1 MDHKLFQPTLIN
13 HATQYENGDRMNAP
27 WVEKYRPQTLDEVV
41 GQEHTILRLKR
52 YVNEGNMPNLM
63 FTGPAGVG
71 KTTTAIA
78 LAKEMLGE
86 YWRQNFLE
94 LNASDARGIDTVR
107 NDIKSFC
114 RLKAVGSPFRI
125 IFLDEVD
132 NMTKDAQHALRR
144 EMEMYTKT
152 SSFILSCNYSS
163 KIIDPIQSRC
173 AIFRFVPVKGHQ
185 IIKRLEYIAQAED
198 LKISTAAIESIVYFA
213 EGDMRRAVNI
223 LQASSSAGEEIT
235 DESVDEVVSKAK
247 PKDVKKIVNKALD
260 GDFIGARELLRDV
273 MVVQGTSGED
283 MVTQIYQ
290 EVSKMA
296 LDGTLNE
303 DIYINLVES
312 IGETDYRIREGSNPR
327 IQLEALLT
335 KFLINSKA
343 D

>member
-1 MDHKLFQPTLIN
+1 M
-13 HATQYENGDRMNAP
+13 NGP
-27 WVEKYRPQTLDEVV
+27 WVEKYRPQTLDDIV
-41 GQEHTILRLKR
+41 GQDHIIQRLKR
-52 YVNEGNMPNLM
+52 YIKEGSMPNLM

-78 LAKEMLGE
+78 LAKAVLGD

-107 NDIKSFC
+107 NNIKNFC

-125 IFLDEVD
+125 VFLDEVD

-173 AIFRFVPVKGHQ
+173 AIFRFAPIKGRH
-185 IIKRLEYIAQAED
+185 IMERLKVIADAEN
-198 LKISTAAIESIVYFA
+198 LKIRPGALESIVYFA
-213 EGDMRRAVNI
+213 EGDMRRAINI
-223 LQASSSAGEEIT
+223 LQASSTVDEEIT
-235 DESVDEVVSKAK
+235 EESVYEVVSKAK
-247 PKDVKKIVNKALD
+247 PKDVRKIVNKALD
-260 GDFIGARELLRDV
+260 GDFMGARDLLREV

-290 EVSKMA
+290 EVSRMA
-296 LDGTLNE
+296 MEDLIPA
-303 DIYINLVES
+303 DIYINLVEN
-312 IGETDYRIREGSNPR
+312 IGEYDFRIREGANPR

-335 KFLINSKA
+335 RFLLNTKA

>member
-1 MDHKLFQPTLIN
+1 MQ
-13 HATQYENGDRMNAP
+13 GP
-27 WVEKYRPQTLDEVV
+27 WVEKYRPETLDEVV
-41 GQEHTILRLKR
+41 GQDHIIQRLKR
-52 YVNEGNMPNLM
+52 YVKEGSMPNLM

-71 KTTTAIA
+71 KTTTALA
-78 LAKEMLGE
+78 LARSMLGE

-107 NDIKSFC
+107 NDIKNFS
-114 RLKAVGSPFRI
+114 RLKSVGAPFRI

-173 AIFRFVPVKGHQ
+173 AIFRFTPIKGHQ
-185 IIKRLEYIAQAED
+185 IIKRLE
-198 LKISTAAIESIVYFA
+198 KIAAIENVKASPAALESIVYFA

-223 LQASSSAGEEIT
+223 LQASSTIEKEIT
-235 DESVDEVVSKAK
+235 EESVYEVISKAK
-247 PKDVKKIVNKALD
+247 PRDVRKIINNALD
-260 GDFIGARELLRDV
+260 GKFMEARNLLREV

-283 MVTQIYQ
+283 MITQIYQ

-296 LDGTLNE
+296 MDGQIDEKT
-303 DIYINLVES
+303 YIDLIEN
-312 IGETDYRIREGSNPR
+312 IGKYDHRIREGNNPR

-335 KFLINSKA
+335 KFLLKGKNLEEN
-343 D
+343 

>member
-1 MDHKLFQPTLIN
+1 M
-13 HATQYENGDRMNAP
+13 NGP

-41 GQEHTILRLKR
+41 GQDHIIHRLKR
-52 YVNEGNMPNLM
+52 YIDEGSMPNLM

-78 LAKEMLGE
+78 LAKAVLGE
-86 YWRQNFLE
+86 YWKQNFLE

-107 NDIKSFC
+107 NNIKNFC
-114 RLKAVGSPFRI
+114 RLKAVGAPFRI

-173 AIFRFVPVKGHQ
+173 AIFRFAPVKGNQ
-185 IIKRLEYIAQAED
+185 IIKRLEKIAEAEN
-198 LKISTAAIESIVYFA
+198 LKVSPGAIESIVYFA

-223 LQASSSAGEEIT
+223 LQASSSMEEELT
-235 DESVDEVVSKAK
+235 EESVHEVVSKAK
-247 PKDVKKIVNKALD
+247 PKDVRKIVNKALD
-260 GDFIGARELLRDV
+260 GDFMGARDLLREV

-290 EVSKMA
+290 EVSRMA
-296 LDGTLNE
+296 ME
-303 DIYINLVES
+303 DLIPSDKYIRLIES
-312 IGETDYRIREGSNPR
+312 IGEYDYRIREGSNPR

-335 KFLINSKA
+335 KFLLK
-343 D
+343 

>member
-1 MDHKLFQPTLIN
+1 
-13 HATQYENGDRMNAP
+13 MNEP

-41 GQEHTILRLKR
+41 GQDHIIQRLER
-52 YVNEGNMPNLM
+52 YVKEGSMPNLM

-71 KTTTAIA
+71 KTTTALA
-78 LAKEMLGE
+78 LGKEVLGE

-107 NDIKSFC
+107 KDIKSFC
-114 RLKAVGSPFRI
+114 RLKAVGAPFRI

-173 AIFRFVPVKGHQ
+173 AIFRFAPVKGHH
-185 IIKRLEYIAQAED
+185 IIKRLEKIAKVENV
-198 LKISTAAIESIVYFA
+198 KYTAGALESIVYFA

-223 LQASSSAGEEIT
+223 LQASSSMGEEIT
-235 DESVDEVVSKAK
+235 DESVHEVVSKAK
-247 PKDVKKIVNKALD
+247 PQDVRKMVNMALD
-260 GDFIGARELLRDV
+260 GDFLGARDLLREI

-290 EVSKMA
+290 EVSRMSIEGLLK
-296 LDGTLNE
+296 GSV
-303 DIYINLVES
+303 YIDLIQS
-312 IGETDYRIREGSNPR
+312 IGEYDYRIREGSNPR

-335 KFLINSKA
+335 KFLLKTQEE
-343 D
+343 

>member
-1 MDHKLFQPTLIN
+1 M
-13 HATQYENGDRMNAP
+13 NGP
-27 WVEKYRPQTLDEVV
+27 WVEKYRPKTLDEVV
-41 GQEHTILRLKR
+41 GQDHTIIRLKR

-107 NDIKSFC
+107 NNIKSFC

-173 AIFRFVPVKGHQ
+173 AIFRFTPVKGHQ
-185 IIKRLEYIAQAED
+185 IIGRLEYISKAEN
-198 LKISTAAIESIVYFA
+198 LNITMGAIESIVYFA

-223 LQASSSAGEEIT
+223 LQASATVGEEIT
-235 DESVDEVVSKAK
+235 EQSIQDVVSKAK
-247 PKDVKKIVNKALD
+247 PKDVKKIVTKALE
-260 GDFIGARELLRDV
+260 GDFLSARELLRDV
-273 MVVQGTSGED
+273 MVLQGTSGED

-290 EVSKMA
+290 ETSRMA
-296 LDGTLNE
+296 QNGTINE

-312 IGETDYRIREGSNPR
+312 IGETDFRIREGSNPR

>member
-1 MDHKLFQPTLIN
+1 M
-13 HATQYENGDRMNAP
+13 NGP
-27 WVEKYRPQTLDEVV
+27 WVEKYRPQILDEVV
-41 GQEHTILRLKR
+41 GQDHIIQRLKR
-52 YVNEGNMPNLM
+52 YVEEGSLPNLM

-71 KTTTAIA
+71 KTTTALA
-78 LAKEMLGE
+78 LAKSILGE

-107 NDIKSFC
+107 NDIKNFC

-173 AIFRFVPVKGHQ
+173 AIFRFAPVKGHQ
-185 IIKRLEYIAQAED
+185 IIKRLEMIAKAENIKTTPSA
-198 LKISTAAIESIVYFA
+198 LESVVYFA

-223 LQASSSAGEEIT
+223 LQASSSLEKEIT
-235 DESVDEVVSKAK
+235 EDSVHEVVSKAK
-247 PKDVKKIVNKALD
+247 PRDVRKIINKALD
-260 GDFIGARELLRDV
+260 GDFMAARDLLREV

-283 MVTQIYQ
+283 MITQIYQ
-290 EVSKMA
+290 EVSRMA
-296 LDGTLNE
+296 MEGSIEKNV
-303 DIYINLVES
+303 YIDLIEN
-312 IGETDYRIREGSNPR
+312 IGEYDYRIREGSNPR

-335 KFLINSKA
+335 KFLLKGKEQLSGEY
-343 D
+343 